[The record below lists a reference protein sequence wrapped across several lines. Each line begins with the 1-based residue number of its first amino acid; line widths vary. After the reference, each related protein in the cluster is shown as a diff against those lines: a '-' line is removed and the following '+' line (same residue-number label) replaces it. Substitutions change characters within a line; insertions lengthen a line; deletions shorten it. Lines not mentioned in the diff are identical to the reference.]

1 MKLKIKDHSNKFGT
15 PSHPSPL
22 DRIRTGSQ
30 SLSSIIAIWRI
41 NYLWTML
48 KLVKTIIISG
58 KRERARELG
67 ITSDRSLSFEGNQS
81 FPKSKSRHAAHT
93 LKKPTKILTSAFPCL
108 FFQKNPN
115 IPSTTFN
122 EWSFFFHTVRGFN
135 DLSFSTRCNAS
146 DLSFTQDV
154 SSCNGKLDRSWQLFD
169 YLDGASISPA
179 CASAV
184 RNPNKAVLTIDS
196 KTSKVL
202 TCTLYHPDLLEL
214 KN

>member
-30 SLSSIIAIWRI
+30 SFSSIIAIWRI
-41 NYLWTML
+41 NYLLTML

-108 FFQKNPN
+108 FFQK
-115 IPSTTFN
+115 IQLFHLLHSLS
-122 EWSFFFHTVRGFN
+122 EVSFF
-135 DLSFSTRCNAS
+135 
-146 DLSFTQDV
+146 TQCV
-154 SSCNGKLDRSWQLFD
+154 
-169 YLDGASISPA
+169 
-179 CASAV
+179 
-184 RNPNKAVLTIDS
+184 VLTILASRLDAMHPIWAS
-196 KTSKVL
+196 HKMSAAATESLIAAGSSSTIWMEQATVL
-202 TCTLYHPDLLEL
+202 LVRPPFETQTKLFSRLTLKPPRYSLALYIIQIFSS
-214 KN
+214 